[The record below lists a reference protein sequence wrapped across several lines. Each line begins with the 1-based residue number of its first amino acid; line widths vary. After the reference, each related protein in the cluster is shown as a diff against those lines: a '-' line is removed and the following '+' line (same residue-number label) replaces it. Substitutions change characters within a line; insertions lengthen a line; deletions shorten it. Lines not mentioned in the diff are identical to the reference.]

1 MTKKESVVKPDTQKS
16 SGTIANKPLADQ
28 QALIN
33 EGRKKYNLGQMAKE
47 IKKLTEGPGYKDDS
61 NANATR
67 DIVRNTELK
76 PVSVKGESKLPKNMS
91 FTKEEIEQDPEIR
104 QAINNEKKEAEQ
116 EVDRAVNNIRSPGTV
131 DDKKRRFDLLS
142 DDMKKAV
149 MKELTRDEQ
158 IELKL
163 LSKSKSEINNE
174 MAPKVDTEKYSDAKE
189 RYNAARE
196 KRRALSQQATEA
208 QKELGN
214 RKRSLARVPADS
226 YTNNDIHGMLGDY
239 IKVVSRDKLGI
250 NDIAGWYQP
259 ELNKLETTIKS
270 GDWDSYPGNV
280 QRMIREKLEKKYGSG
295 LSDNTIK
302 GLLKKGE
309 ANLLN
314 GLYKSA
320 RSAFLN
326 DKLKEEQQVA
336 KDNNE
341 AISDR
346 YFGVTANLP
355 AFVKGIVKENAAGSE
370 HAPAHQRMID
380 LANDIR
386 KKQDGGE
393 RLSPDEQYFLDAFD
407 IYTEAAGN
415 KPENNIELQE
425 ARAAEKE
432 AQGLYKAAKDAYEE
446 DKKNLANYWKEID
459 STERKAVKDE
469 NVDDHPGYD
478 VWRVSGGQK
487 GSAKR
492 TRYAVLPEYYMND
505 DKGELK
511 KLPLDSPLIK
521 YKDKSTGELFD
532 KLPEDSEG
540 RLFEK
545 IMPEGAVPYKSVY
558 SMTGMSPD
566 INRYPVMKIPES
578 EYDEDRLRQT
588 LISWLDQM
596 KGKPQNWD
604 RTNAIR
610 QLNNGLRLV
619 GLNAKDITDPN
630 FLIKNDKGDVVRGGM
645 TPNALRKQLL
655 NSGVTI
661 SNKGRLV
668 PTSDVQNLI
677 NFLPK
682 QDRDYIE
689 NMYGNQLGYKLE
701 DGEKILNNDVTDLMK
716 DARWRGIDN
725 LSTRIRDMYA
735 EGDKR
740 VKRVVSKDAE
750 GNDVEQYIY
759 TIPQTSAS
767 KSKTTVQGKG
777 GVSVSYHKDK
787 DGNWVRGR
795 VSSNNS
801 AYKNWDKMLKGDLK
815 KKENQKKLLEAFDK
829 EKREYMFNMMAY
841 YKDVEGMNPDD
852 AFEAAALATDNEFD
866 ITRPQLAVDLGKYL

>member
-1 MTKKESVVKPDTQKS
+1 MAKEESVVKPNNIVETVSNLTNPFPAADVTPVKGWTKPMDELPKSGVS
-16 SGTIANKPLADQ
+16 SG
-28 QALIN
+28 
-33 EGRKKYNLGQMAKE
+33 KYTYNWTDESGKE
-47 IKKLTEGPGYKDDS
+47 H
-61 NANATR
+61 
-67 DIVRNTELK
+67 
-76 PVSVKGESKLPKNMS
+76 
-91 FTKEEIEQDPEIR
+91 
-104 QAINNEKKEAEQ
+104 
-116 EVDRAVNNIRSPGTV
+116 EVDYRPSK
-131 DDKKRRFDLLS
+131 D
-142 DDMKKAV
+142 
-149 MKELTRDEQ
+149 ELN
-158 IELKL
+158 K
-163 LSKSKSEINNE
+163 IN
-174 MAPKVDTEKYSDAKE
+174 APKVNTEAYSDAKE
-189 RYNAARE
+189 KYTAAKN
-196 KRRALSQQATEA
+196 KRRDLSQQAKDK
-208 QKELGN
+208 QMELSGR
-214 RKRSLARVPADS
+214 RKSLARRPADT
-226 YTNNDIHGMLGDY
+226 YTNNDIHGMLSDY
-239 IKVVSRDKLGI
+239 VKITPRDRLSV
-250 NDIAGWYQP
+250 NDMADWYQD

-270 GDWDSYPGNV
+270 GDWDNYPGNI
-280 QRMIREKLEKKYGSG
+280 QRMIKEKLVKKYGPD

-326 DKLKEEQQVA
+326 DRLKEEKQVA

-341 AISDR
+341 AISDK

-355 AFVKGIVKENAAGSE
+355 AFVKGIAKEKAAGLG

-380 LANDIR
+380 LANNIR
-386 KKQDGGE
+386 EKQDSGT
-393 RLSPDEQYFLDAFD
+393 RLTPDEQYFLDAFD
-407 IYTEAAGN
+407 VYTEAAEN
-415 KPENNIELQE
+415 KPENNTELKE
-425 ARAAEKE
+425 ARIAEKE
-432 AQGLYKAAKDAYEE
+432 AQGLYKAAKEAYEE

-459 STERKAVKDE
+459 GTERKAVKDE

-511 KLPLDSPLIK
+511 KLPSDSPLIK

-540 RLFEK
+540 RLLEK
-545 IMPEGAVPYKSVY
+545 IMPEGAIPYKSVY
-558 SMTGMSPD
+558 SMTGLSPD

-578 EYDEDRLRQT
+578 EYDEDRLRHT

-604 RTNAIR
+604 RVNALR

-630 FLIKNDKGDVVRGGM
+630 FLIKNDKGEAVRGGM

-668 PTSDVQNLI
+668 PTSDVQNLL

-689 NMYGNQLGYKLE
+689 STYGNQLGYKLE
-701 DGEKILNNDVTDLMK
+701 DGEKILNNDVTDLMR

-740 VKRVVSKDAE
+740 VKRVVTKDAE
-750 GNDVEQYIY
+750 GNDIEQYVY

-767 KSKTTVQGKG
+767 KSKATVQGKG

-801 AYKNWDKMLKGDLK
+801 AFKNWDRMLKGDLK
-815 KKENQKKLLEAFDK
+815 KKENQRKLLEAFDK
-829 EKREYMFNMMAY
+829 EKREYMLNMMSY
-841 YKDVEGMNPDD
+841 YKDVEGMNPED

-866 ITRPQLAVDLGKYL
+866 ITRPQLAVNLGKYL

>member
-1 MTKKESVVKPDTQKS
+1 
-16 SGTIANKPLADQ
+16 
-28 QALIN
+28 
-33 EGRKKYNLGQMAKE
+33 MAKE
-47 IKKLTEGPGYKDDS
+47 ESTVKPNNIVETVTKLTNPFGDKQELALTEDTAPVKGWTKSMDELPKGGAIDGNYKYTWTGEDGKEHEVAYKPGINELNKMH
-61 NANATR
+61 APKL
-67 DIVRNTELK
+67 NTE
-76 PVSVKGESKLPKNMS
+76 
-91 FTKEEIEQDPEIR
+91 
-104 QAINNEKKEAEQ
+104 
-116 EVDRAVNNIRSPGTV
+116 NI
-131 DDKKRRFDLLS
+131 
-142 DDMKKAV
+142 
-149 MKELTRDEQ
+149 
-158 IELKL
+158 I
-163 LSKSKSEINNE
+163 
-174 MAPKVDTEKYSDAKE
+174 DTEE
-189 RYNAARE
+189 RYNAARD
-196 KRRALSQQATEA
+196 KRRALSQQAKDR
-208 QKELGN
+208 QKELSGR
-214 RKRSLARVPADS
+214 RKSLARVPADT
-226 YTNNDIHGMLGDY
+226 YTNDDIQGILSDY
-239 IKVVSRDKLGI
+239 IKITPRDKLSV
-250 NDIAGWYQP
+250 NDIADWYQD

-270 GDWDSYPGNV
+270 GDWDSYPKSV
-280 QRMIREKLEKKYGSG
+280 QNMIREKISKKYGPD

-302 GLLKKGE
+302 GLLRNNGE
-309 ANLLN
+309 ASLLS

-320 RSAFLN
+320 RSTFLN
-326 DKLKEEQQVA
+326 DRLKEEKQIA

-341 AISDR
+341 AISDK

-355 AFVKGIVKENAAGSE
+355 AFVKGIAKEKAAGLE

-386 KKQDGGE
+386 EKQNSGVE
-393 RLSPDEQYFLDAFD
+393 LAPDEQYFLDAFD
-407 IYTEAAGN
+407 VYTEAAAN
-415 KPENNIELQE
+415 KPENNTELKE

-432 AQGLYKAAKDAYEE
+432 AQGLYRAAKDAYEE
-446 DKKNLANYWKEID
+446 DKKNLANYWKDID

-469 NVDDHPGYD
+469 NIDNHPGYD
-478 VWRVSGGQK
+478 IWRVSGGQK

-505 DKGELK
+505 DRGELK

-558 SMTGMSPD
+558 SMTGLSPD
-566 INRYPVMKIPES
+566 TNRYPVMKIPEN
-578 EYDEDRLRQT
+578 EYDEDRLRRT
-588 LISWLDQM
+588 LESWLDQM

-630 FLIKNDKGDVVRGGM
+630 FLVKEINEDTGLPEVVRGGM

-668 PTSDVQNLI
+668 PTSDVQNLL

-689 NMYGNQLGYKLE
+689 SIYGNQLGYKLE
-701 DGEKILNNDVTDLMK
+701 DDEKILNNDVTDLMQ
-716 DARWRGIDN
+716 DVRWRGIDN

-740 VKRVVSKDAE
+740 VKRIVSKDAD

-777 GVSVSYHKDK
+777 GVKVSYHRDK

-795 VSSNNS
+795 VSSHSS

-829 EKREYMFNMMAY
+829 EKREYMLNMMSY
-841 YKDVEGMNPDD
+841 YKDVVGMNPED

-866 ITRPQLAVDLGKYL
+866 ITRPQLAVNLGKYL

>member
-1 MTKKESVVKPDTQKS
+1 MAKEESVVKPDNIVETVS
-16 SGTIANKPLADQ
+16 
-28 QALIN
+28 
-33 EGRKKYNLGQMAKE
+33 
-47 IKKLTEGPGYKDDS
+47 KLTNPFEDE
-61 NANATR
+61 R
-67 DIVRNTELK
+67 ELA
-76 PVSVKGESKLPKNMS
+76 PAADTTPVKGWTKSMDELPKSGAIDGKHKHVWKDENG
-91 FTKEEIEQDPEIR
+91 EEH
-104 QAINNEKKEAEQ
+104 
-116 EVDRAVNNIRSPGTV
+116 EVDYKLN
-131 DDKKRRFDLLS
+131 
-142 DDMKKAV
+142 
-149 MKELTRDEQ
+149 RDE
-158 IELKL
+158 LNK
-163 LSKSKSEINNE
+163 
-174 MAPKVDTEKYSDAKE
+174 MHAPKVNTDRIIDTEEK
-189 RYNAARE
+189 YNAARD
-196 KRRALSQQATEA
+196 KRRELSQQAKDK
-208 QKELGN
+208 QKELSGR
-214 RKRSLARVPADS
+214 RKSLARVSADT
-226 YTNNDIHGMLGDY
+226 YTNDDIQGILSDY
-239 IKVVSRDKLGI
+239 IKVVPRDKLSL
-250 NDIAGWYQP
+250 NDIADWYKD
-259 ELNKLETTIKS
+259 ELNKLETAIKS
-270 GDWDSYPGNV
+270 GDWDNYPSNIKNIV
-280 QRMIREKLEKKYGSG
+280 RQKLAKKYGSG

-309 ANLLN
+309 ASLLS

-320 RSAFLN
+320 RSVFLN
-326 DKLKEEQQVA
+326 DRLKEEKQVA

-341 AISDR
+341 VISDK

-355 AFVKGIVKENAAGSE
+355 AFVKGIAKEKAAGLE
-370 HAPAHQRMID
+370 HVPAHQRMID

-386 KKQDGGE
+386 EKQNGGAE
-393 RLSPDEQYFLDAFD
+393 LTPDEQYFLDAFD
-407 IYTEAAGN
+407 VYTEAAEN
-415 KPENNIELQE
+415 KPENNTELQE

-446 DKKNLANYWKEID
+446 DKKNLANYWKDID
-459 STERKAVKDE
+459 STERIAVKDE

-478 VWRVSGGQK
+478 IWRVSGGQK

-505 DKGELK
+505 DKGDLK

-532 KLPEDSEG
+532 KMPEDSEG
-540 RLFEK
+540 RLIEK

-566 INRYPVMKIPES
+566 TNRYPVMKIPES
-578 EYDEDRLRQT
+578 EYDEDRLRRT

-630 FLIKNDKGDVVRGGM
+630 FLIKNDKGEVVRGGM
-645 TPNALRKQLL
+645 TPSALRKQLL

-661 SNKGRLV
+661 SNRGRLV

-689 NMYGNQLGYKLE
+689 STYGNQLGYKLE
-701 DGEKILNNDVTDLMK
+701 DGEKILNNDVTDLMR

-740 VKRVVSKDAE
+740 VKRIISKDAE
-750 GNDVEQYIY
+750 GNDIEQYIY
-759 TIPQTSAS
+759 TIAPTSAS
-767 KSKTTVQGKG
+767 KTKTTVQGKG
-777 GVSVSYHKDK
+777 GISVSYHKDK

-795 VSSNNS
+795 VSSHNS
-801 AYKNWDKMLKGDLK
+801 AYKNFDKMLKGDLK